1 MSKERTPA
9 RRNTF
14 TLSLILGLLLIPVSA
29 VAALA
34 LVDRTVTDDDALAA
48 ASAEPLSA
56 VTTVV
61 AANAAA
67 EPTTEADLAI
77 ACGDEGW
84 ALVEKEIDGSING
97 LEQAALD
104 ALRGICESA
113 GMPLAGPPAPAPIVR
128 TVRITTP
135 APTAPPVEPAPV
147 DASDSVEPILPADTA
162 ADFDEFK
169 DDGADNEDDAVVP
182 DDDHDDDH
190 DEDDEDDE
198 DEDDEED
205 EDHHEDDDEDEER

>member
-1 MSKERTPA
+1 MSKERIPA

-67 EPTTEADLAI
+67 EPTTEADLAM

-84 ALVEKEIDGSING
+84 ALVEKEIDGTING

-128 TVRITTP
+128 TVQVTTP
-135 APTAPPVEPAPV
+135 APAAPPAESVPV
-147 DASDSVEPILPADTA
+147 DASDPLEPIFPADPA
-162 ADFDEFK
+162 IDLDDFT
-169 DDGADNEDDAVVP
+169 DDATDHQSDAVVP
-182 DDDHDDDH
+182 DDDRADDH
-190 DEDDEDDE
+190 DEDDDEDHHE

-205 EDHHEDDDEDEER
+205 DER

>member
-34 LVDRTVTDDDALAA
+34 LVDRTVTDDEAMAA

-61 AANAAA
+61 AADAAA
-67 EPTTEADLAI
+67 EPTTEADLAV

-84 ALVEKEIDGSING
+84 ALVQKEIDGSING

-104 ALRGICESA
+104 ALRGICENA

-128 TVRITTP
+128 TVRVTTP
-135 APTAPPVEPAPV
+135 APTAPPVEPAQA
-147 DASDSVEPILPADTA
+147 DASGSVEPILPADTA
-162 ADFDEFK
+162 ADLDDFT
-169 DDGADNEDDAVVP
+169 DDGADDKGDAVVP
-182 DDDHDDDH
+182 DDDQDDDH
-190 DEDDEDDE
+190 DEDDEE
-198 DEDDEED
+198 DEED
-205 EDHHEDDDEDEER
+205 DHHEDDEDDER